1 MYILFQSDL
10 LLSLFTIFNE
20 LRGHSY
26 RQVNA
31 QNREKKKKNT
41 NFTSFINM
49 SQREYRLEI
58 IKSYMNHGDI
68 LTKRRQVS
76 LPSCEIGGA
85 STCLWVMTATSTQ
98 VLPPSLESHRA
109 GCFWVSLYTILFS
122 TSKAQ
127 FILKQFQTRKSRH
140 TECTAV
146 DEYPALWPVC

>member
-1 MYILFQSDL
+1 MYILFQFDL
-10 LLSLFTIFNE
+10 LLPHFIIFNE

-26 RQVNA
+26 RQVKA
-31 QNREKKKKNT
+31 QNMKKKNT
-41 NFTSFINM
+41 NFTSFIKM

-58 IKSYMNHGDI
+58 IQSYMTHGDI

-109 GCFWVSLYTILFS
+109 GCFWVSLCTILFS

-127 FILKQFQTRKSRH
+127 FILRQFQTRKSRH